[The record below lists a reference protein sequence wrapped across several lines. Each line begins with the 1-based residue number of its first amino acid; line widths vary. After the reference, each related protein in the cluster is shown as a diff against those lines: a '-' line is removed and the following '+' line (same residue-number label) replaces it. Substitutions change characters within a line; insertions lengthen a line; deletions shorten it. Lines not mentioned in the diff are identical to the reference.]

1 MPGAHLVCDVE
12 RDRLDVGVSI
22 APVDAA
28 LRAAGGSPS
37 ADGPAT
43 GR

>member
-12 RDRLDVGVSI
+12 RERLVVGVSI

-28 LRAAGGSPS
+28 LRAAGGIPS
-37 ADGPAT
+37 EDGPAI